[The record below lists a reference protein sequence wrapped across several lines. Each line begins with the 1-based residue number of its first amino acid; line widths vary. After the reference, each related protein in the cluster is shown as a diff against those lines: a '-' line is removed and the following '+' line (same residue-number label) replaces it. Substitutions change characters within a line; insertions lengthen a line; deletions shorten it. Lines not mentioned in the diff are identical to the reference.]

1 MKTFKHK
8 TSVKILIQVKTTLYD
23 NKKLSF
29 TMNEKQ
35 KIKVNIFYPECYEKE
50 FEIMKHKK
58 CWKASKSP

>member
-35 KIKVNIFYPECYEKE
+35 KIKVNIF
-50 FEIMKHKK
+50 IRNAMK
-58 CWKASKSP
+58 KSLK